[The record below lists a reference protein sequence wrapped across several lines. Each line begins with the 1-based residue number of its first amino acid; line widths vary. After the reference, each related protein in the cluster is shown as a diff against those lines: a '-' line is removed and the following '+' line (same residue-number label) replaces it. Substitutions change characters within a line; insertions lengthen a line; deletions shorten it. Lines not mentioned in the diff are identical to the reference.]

1 MLAHFVGD
9 RAAGIRE
16 CESNLQK
23 MSEIIELVQKE
34 QLVEEGEKEERQRER
49 QASPEPPQSDA
60 VIKQ

>member
-1 MLAHFVGD
+1 
-9 RAAGIRE
+9 
-16 CESNLQK
+16 